1 MDHAS
6 DTAPGAFASLHFAHL
21 HKRLTMYVSLLK
33 FLRNSAGRA
42 AVGFGRIQGFSNPS
56 DTQTLLEQ
64 LLVSYSGTHCENTGS
79 AGPQPRMPSLM
90 DPSPPWRDVS
100 AGLVAE
106 LPLPSPLLP
115 VFWPWSPLLESL
127 H

>member
-1 MDHAS
+1 MDCAP
-6 DTAPGAFASLHFAHL
+6 DTAPGAFASLLFAHL
-21 HKRLTMYVSLLK
+21 HKRLTMHVRLLK

-42 AVGFGRIQGFSNPS
+42 AVGFGGIQGFSNPS

-64 LLVSYSGTHCENTGS
+64 LLVSYSGTRRENTGL
-79 AGPQPRMPSLM
+79 AGPQPRMPPHM